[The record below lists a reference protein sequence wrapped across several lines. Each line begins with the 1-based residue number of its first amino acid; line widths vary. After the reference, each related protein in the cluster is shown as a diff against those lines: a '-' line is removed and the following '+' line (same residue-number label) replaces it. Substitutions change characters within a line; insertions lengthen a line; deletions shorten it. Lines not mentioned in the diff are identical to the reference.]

1 MNVLEL
7 FPRMFDCKL
16 LPVKRMFMRKSLSAF
31 VIPPLFLLF
40 LIQANHAFSQQYQGH
55 NWYFGNS
62 PSGLRFSR
70 SDNSVTLVNNQR
82 TPFGTGGSS
91 VASDP
96 VNGNLLFYTDGSQIF
111 NSIHGPM
118 PNGAGL
124 GANSS
129 ANQPVAIAKAPGPGK
144 RYFVFVNTANNT
156 APGTVSF
163 RMIDMNR
170 PGGALFPSPALG
182 EGETAGNTPV
192 AGLTGRSEAMITVPH
207 ANREDFWLITHANG
221 TPDYTVTLFTAAGPP
236 ASTNFTGLGL
246 IEVAANFA
254 YHPSSGRISVSPQE
268 ARRDI
273 EIVNFD
279 NATGILS
286 FGQRVLNSGVQST
299 IGQAI
304 YDTEW
309 SNSGDFLYISRHGE
323 PGVQADV
330 LQYDIINQL
339 NTIASVL
346 PQPNTLIRSYGLQM
360 APDSAIYHLYEV
372 NSGTFALG
380 KITNSDTVAT
390 AVTYTPVAFT
400 GNPDFDGLQFPS
412 FAPRDSVL
420 LNVTFTTQGTCAN
433 SPVSFYP
440 TVTPAADSLRWDFG
454 DGNGATAWSP
464 VHTYTAGGAFTVRVA
479 AYLKGDSAIAT
490 QTLNI
495 TQFDIQISLV
505 QDTTACACE
514 LPINNGKTTVSG
526 AACPDDTSD
535 DMQVQAQVQ
544 GGSPTFQW
552 FGPGG
557 LLPGQTT
564 STLSPDS
571 AGYYW
576 LVATV
581 GACSAY
587 AGVNIKEYDSLDQ
600 RANIWHFGQNAG
612 IDFNGLP
619 DDPPVAIR
627 GPLNTPEG
635 TSVISDRNGQ
645 VIFSTDGQ
653 SIFIRDPIT
662 PGQFVDITPATGL
675 GGQNTS
681 SQSAL
686 IMPVPNDETLFYI
699 FTTQEVH
706 GNGTYELRYSLFD
719 KKLNGGQGDL
729 AEFNKLLFARSTERI
744 TGNANWLIAHEYGNN
759 SFRAY
764 PISAQGIGNPI
775 ISALGSDHSSAIA
788 EQGRGYMELG
798 ARNILAVALH
808 TPGTSNVVELF
819 DFVDST
825 GVVTNF
831 RTANLNSTT
840 GEVYGLEISPG
851 GNKLYATLKNPGT
864 SQIVEF
870 SIDSVGMPHFKQRVN
885 QTGELGAMQI
895 GPDGQIYVAIN
906 GSSNLGTFQ
915 ANEDTTAVTPLPN
928 PLQPFA
934 LLAGTTSQLGLPN
947 FTQIISNPSMTP
959 GFTVAGV
966 CSGDSTT
973 FTGTGKDAA
982 IDKFYWTFGDG
993 ESNIDGGAEINHLYP
1008 PLAPGQASA
1017 TYTVTLV
1024 IYNKCQPLPAG
1035 YATFTQNITIFAPP
1049 ADPTTAVNICTN
1061 ALVLDANP
1069 PNAPNLTYQW
1079 STGETTETITVNRQA
1094 FYDVTITDA
1103 NTCTTD
1109 AQFLVVDNRP
1119 QVNLGADVTICE
1131 AVAIP
1136 PLDAQNPGTDYVW
1149 ELNDAPNGNTAQTQ
1163 SVDTSVPGVFEY
1175 KVSVTDPISTCV
1187 GIDSVTY
1194 TINDSPDW
1202 SAVPT
1207 NPTSCNSNNGTIA
1220 ITIFGPSNT
1229 LFTYSVTGPS
1239 PGASGTDQTVGAVPL
1254 VGGLDGG
1261 TYGVT
1266 VSDQISGC
1274 ATINTVTIND
1284 PAFTVAAPNAF
1295 GCDPITLNVSTTP
1308 VQGNLTYRVIETS
1321 TLAIAET
1328 GSAIAS
1334 PFTTAATGL
1343 PSNNQTYV
1351 VEVTSLGCTASSPN
1365 VVVDEDPTVPVTLTA
1380 FPCGSTLTIA
1390 ASTEP
1395 GRTFAWTGPSIINNS
1410 STLATVEASPSPI
1423 PGSFTYNL
1431 RTTQPGIYCP
1441 LDTAITVIYDGVL
1454 QPDFELPDPCSD
1466 QAILSAEPSGSYTY
1480 RWFRNGSPIAGGG
1493 GRQIQVT
1500 STNDDGAQF
1509 RVEIVS
1515 TITGCVFP
1523 SAQQTVELEGD
1534 LIIGLSST
1542 PPCQEAPFTITA
1554 TSNLSPVT
1562 IQWFRNGTVIPNESG
1577 ASIVQTENGLYRVT
1591 VTRGQC
1597 QESQDF
1603 NIILSPNPPGLL
1615 PESGIICPDAP
1626 DSDPASAILLDAGPN
1641 NLTYE
1646 WFRNG
1651 TSTGITTQTFVA
1663 TEVGFY
1669 EVAMTNSFMCAN
1681 TDGIT
1686 LVEECDPRI
1695 TGPNAFR
1702 PTSAVN
1708 EGGEF
1713 VNREFRLFTFFIAD
1727 TDFQIFIFNRWGEMI
1742 FSSPNRDFKW
1752 NGGYNNDAG
1761 QPLPPG
1767 TYTYVVR
1774 YKSVYRQEEG
1784 IQEKRGGVVL
1794 LR

>member
-1 MNVLEL
+1 
-7 FPRMFDCKL
+7 MFDSKL
-16 LPVKRMFMRKSLSAF
+16 LPVKRIFMRKSLSAF
-31 VIPPLFLLF
+31 VIPPLFLLI
-40 LIQANHAFSQQYQGH
+40 LIQANLAFAQQYQGH

-70 SDNSVTLVNNQR
+70 SDNSATLVNNQR

-111 NSIHGPM
+111 DATHNLM
-118 PNGAGL
+118 PNGSAL
-124 GANSS
+124 GAFTSG
-129 ANQPVAIAKAPGPGK
+129 NQPVAIAKAPGPGK

-156 APGTVSF
+156 TGGTVSF
-163 RMIDMNR
+163 RVIDMNQL
-170 PGGALFPSPALG
+170 GNALFPSPALG
-182 EGETAGNTPV
+182 AGETAGNAPV

-221 TPDYTVTLFTAAGPP
+221 TPDYSVTLVTAAGPQP
-236 ASTNFTGLGL
+236 SVNFVGFGL
-246 IEVAANFA
+246 IEVAANFS
-254 YHPSSGRISVSPQE
+254 YHPSSGRIAVSPQE

-273 EIVNFD
+273 EIINF
-279 NATGILS
+279 NNTNGVIS

-323 PGVQADV
+323 PGIQADV
-330 LQYDIINQL
+330 LQYDVINQL

-360 APDSAIYHLYEV
+360 APDSAIYHLYEA

-420 LNVTFTTQGTCAN
+420 LNVTFTTVGTCAN

-454 DGNGATAWSP
+454 DGSGATAWSP
-464 VHTYTAGGAFTVRVA
+464 VHTYTAGGTFNVRLA

-490 QTLNI
+490 QVLNI
-495 TQFDIQISLV
+495 TQFDVQISLV

-526 AACPDDTSD
+526 VACPSDTSD

-564 STLSPDS
+564 NTLRPDS

-587 AGVNIKEYDSLDQ
+587 AGVNVKEYDSLDQ

-619 DDPPVAIR
+619 DDPPVAVR

-653 SIFIRDPIT
+653 SIFIRDPVT
-662 PGQFVDITPATGL
+662 PGQFVDITPAPNPPGL

-699 FTTQEVH
+699 FTTQEIH
-706 GNGTYELRYSLFD
+706 GSGTYELRYSLFD

-729 AEFNKLLFARSTERI
+729 AEFNQLLFARSTERI

-788 EQGRGYMELG
+788 EQGQGYMELG
-798 ARNILAVALH
+798 SRNILAVALS

-825 GVVTNF
+825 GMVTNF
-831 RTANLNSTT
+831 RPANLNSTT
-840 GEVYGLEISPG
+840 GQVYGLEISPG
-851 GNKLYATLKNPGT
+851 GNKLYATLKSPGT

-915 ANEDTTAVTPLPN
+915 ANEDTTAVTALPN

-947 FTQIISNPSMTP
+947 FTQIISNPTMTP

-973 FTGTGKDAA
+973 FSGTGKDAA

-993 ESNIDGGAEINHLYP
+993 ESNIDGGAEIKHLYP

-1017 TYTVTLV
+1017 TYTVTLI
-1024 IYNKCQPLPAG
+1024 IYNKCEPLPTG
-1035 YATFTQNITIFAPP
+1035 YATFTQTITIFAPP
-1049 ADPTTAVNICTN
+1049 ADPTTALNICTN

-1069 PNAPNLTYQW
+1069 PNAAGLTYTW
-1079 STGETTETITVNRQA
+1079 STGETTETITVNQQA
-1094 FYDVTITDA
+1094 IYDVTITDA

-1109 AQFLVVDNRP
+1109 AQFFVVDNRP
-1119 QVNLGADVTICE
+1119 QVQLGPSVTICE
-1131 AVAIP
+1131 DTAIP
-1136 PLDAQNPGTDYVW
+1136 PLNAQNPGADYLW
-1149 ELNDAPNGNTAQTQ
+1149 ELNGAPTGGTAQTQ
-1163 SVDTSVPGVFEY
+1163 SVDTSNPGVFEY
-1175 KVSVTDPISTCV
+1175 KVEVTDPISTCFAR
-1187 GIDSVTY
+1187 DSITY
-1194 TINDSPDW
+1194 TITESPNW
-1202 SAVPT
+1202 AAVPT
-1207 NPTSCNSNNGTIA
+1207 DPTSCSSMDGQIA
-1220 ITIFGPSNT
+1220 ITIFGPANT
-1229 LFTYSVTGPS
+1229 LFTYSVSGPNTGVS
-1239 PGASGTDQTVGAVPL
+1239 DVDQPVGAIAPIT
-1254 VGGLDGG
+1254 GLDGG

-1274 ATINTVTIND
+1274 ALINTVTLND
-1284 PAFTVAAPNAF
+1284 PGLTVAAVADNS
-1295 GCDPITLNVSTTP
+1295 CDPIVLD
-1308 VQGNLTYRVIETS
+1308 VQLTINPGPLPPPYNYRVISVSSGADAQGPTTVNTVTFS
-1321 TLAIAET
+1321 T
-1328 GSAIAS
+1328 
-1334 PFTTAATGL
+1334 TTAL
-1343 PSNNQTYV
+1343 PSNNQQYV
-1351 VEVTSLGCTASSPN
+1351 VEVTQGSGATACTASSPQ
-1365 VVVDEDPTVPVTLTA
+1365 VLVDEAPNVPLTLAPNTCVN
-1380 FPCGSTLTIA
+1380 PITIA
-1390 ASTEP
+1390 ASAGANTY
-1395 GRTFAWTGPSIINNS
+1395 AWTGPNIVAGANA
-1410 STLATVEASPSPI
+1410 ATVSASPPQ
-1423 PGSFTYNL
+1423 GSQTYRL
-1431 RTTQPGIYCP
+1431 IATQTGFCA
-1441 LDTAITVIYDGVL
+1441 LDTTITVLVENVL
-1454 QPDFELPDPCSD
+1454 TPTFALPEPCSD
-1466 QAILSAEPSGSYTY
+1466 QAFLSAQPAGTYTY
-1480 RWFRNGSPIAGGG
+1480 RWFRNSTPLAGGG
-1493 GRQIQVT
+1493 GQQILVT
-1500 STNDDGAQF
+1500 AATDNGALY
-1509 RVEIVS
+1509 RVEVVS
-1515 TITGCVFP
+1515 TVTGCVF
-1523 SAQQTVELEGD
+1523 SSTEQQIALEGD
-1534 LIIGLSST
+1534 LQIGLSST
-1542 PPCQEAPFTITA
+1542 PPCQEAPFTITV
-1554 TSNLSPVT
+1554 THNLTPVT
-1562 IQWFRNGTVIPNESG
+1562 IQWFRNGATISG
-1577 ASIVQTENGLYRVT
+1577 QSGPSIIQNENGLYSVT
-1591 VTRGQC
+1591 VARGQC

-1626 DSDPASAILLDAGPN
+1626 DDDPASAILLDAGPS

-1651 TSTGITTQTFVA
+1651 TSTGVTTQTFTA
-1663 TEVGFY
+1663 TDVGFY

-1708 EGGEF
+1708 EGGEY

-1742 FSSPNRDFKW
+1742 YQSPSRDFRW
-1752 NGGYNNDAG
+1752 NGGYNNDMG

-1767 TYTYVVR
+1767 TYTYVVK
-1774 YKSVYRQEEG
+1774 YKSIYRQEEG

>member
-1 MNVLEL
+1 
-7 FPRMFDCKL
+7 
-16 LPVKRMFMRKSLSAF
+16 MFMRKSLSAF

-40 LIQANHAFSQQYQGH
+40 LIQANIAFSQQYQGH

-111 NSIHGPM
+111 NAIHGPM
-118 PNGAGL
+118 PNGTGL
-124 GANSS
+124 GANTS

-144 RYFVFVNTANNT
+144 RYFVFVNDANNT
-156 APGTVSF
+156 TGGTISF

-170 PGGALFPSPALG
+170 LGNALFPSPALG
-182 EGETAGNTPV
+182 EAETNGNTLV

-221 TPDYTVTLFTAAGPP
+221 TPDYTVTLFNAVDPP
-236 ASTNFTGLGL
+236 TSVNYTGVGL
-246 IEVAANFA
+246 IEVAANFS
-254 YHPSSGRISVSPQE
+254 YHPASGKIAVSPQE
-268 ARRDI
+268 ARRDV
-273 EIVNFD
+273 EIINFD
-279 NATGILS
+279 NATGVIS
-286 FGQRVLNSGVQST
+286 FADRVLNTGVQST

-309 SNSGDFLYISRHGE
+309 SNSGEYLYISRHGE

-330 LQYDIINQL
+330 LQFDAHSARNPGQL
-339 NTIASVL
+339 NTLGSVL
-346 PQPNTLIRSYGLQM
+346 PQPNNLIRSYGLQM
-360 APDSAIYHLYEV
+360 APDSAIYHLYEA

-380 KITNSDTVAT
+380 KITNSDTIFS

-420 LNVTFTTQGTCAN
+420 LNVTFTTEGTCAN

-440 TVTPAADSLRWDFG
+440 TVTPAADSLRWTFG
-454 DGNGATAWSP
+454 DGNGVTAWSP
-464 VHTYTAGGAFTVRVA
+464 VHTYEDGGSFTVRVA
-479 AYLKGDSAIAT
+479 AFLKGDSAVST
-490 QTLNI
+490 QTINI
-495 TQFDIQISLV
+495 TQFDIEISLV

-514 LPINNGKTTVSG
+514 LPINNGKTTVTG
-526 AACPDDTSD
+526 VACPDDTSD
-535 DMQVQAQVQ
+535 DMQIQADVQ

-564 STLSPDS
+564 NTLRPDS

-587 AGVNIKEYDSLDQ
+587 AGVNLKEYDSLDQ

-619 DDPPVAIR
+619 DDPPVAVR

-653 SIFIRDPIT
+653 SIFIRDPADPT
-662 PGQFVDITPATGL
+662 LFLDITPAPNPPGL

-681 SQSAL
+681 SQSVL

-699 FTTQEVH
+699 FTTQEIH
-706 GNGTYELRYSLFD
+706 GSGTYELRYSLFD
-719 KKLNGGQGDL
+719 QKLMNGRGDL
-729 AEFNKLLFARSTERI
+729 AEHNKLLFARSTERI

-788 EQGRGYMELG
+788 EQGQGYMELG
-798 ARNILAVALH
+798 AQNILAVALS

-825 GVVTNF
+825 GMVTNF
-831 RTANLNSTT
+831 RTANLNTT
-840 GEVYGLEISPG
+840 AGQVYGLEISPG
-851 GNKLYATLKNPGT
+851 GNKLYATVRSPGT

-906 GSSNLGTFQ
+906 GSTTLGTFQ

-947 FTQIISNPSMTP
+947 FTQIISNPTMTP

-973 FTGTGKDAA
+973 FTATGKDAA

-993 ESNIDGGAEINHLYP
+993 QSEIDGGPEINHLYP
-1008 PLAPGQASA
+1008 ALAPGEASR
-1017 TYTVTLV
+1017 TYTVTLI
-1024 IYNKCQPLPAG
+1024 IYNKCQPLPNG
-1035 YATFTQNITIFAPP
+1035 YATFTQDITIFAPP
-1049 ADPTTAVNICTN
+1049 QDPTNAFNICTDP
-1061 ALVLDANP
+1061 LVLDANP
-1069 PNAPNLTYQW
+1069 PNAAGLTYVW
-1079 STGETTETITVNRQA
+1079 STGETTETITVNHQA
-1094 FYDVTITDA
+1094 IYDVTITDA

-1109 AQFLVVDNRP
+1109 AQFLVADNRP
-1119 QVNLGADVTICE
+1119 QVDLGSDVTICE
-1131 AVAIP
+1131 ETAIP
-1136 PLDAQNPGTDYVW
+1136 PLDAQNPGTDYIW
-1149 ELNDAPNGNTAQTQ
+1149 EFNDVANGNTAQTQ
-1163 SVDTSVPGVFEY
+1163 SVDTSNPGIFEY
-1175 KVSVTDPISTCV
+1175 KVQVIDPISTCFAV
-1187 GIDSVTY
+1187 DSVIY

-1207 NPTSCNSNNGTIA
+1207 NPTSCSSMDGQIA
-1220 ITIFGPSNT
+1220 ITILGPANT
-1229 LFTYSVTGPS
+1229 LFTYTVTGPNTGVS
-1239 PGASGTDQTVGAVPL
+1239 DFDQPVGPIAPIT
-1254 VGGLDGG
+1254 GLDGG

-1274 ATINTVTIND
+1274 ALINTVTLND
-1284 PAFTVAAPNAF
+1284 PGLTVAAIPNQQ
-1295 GCDPITLNVSTTP
+1295 CDPIVLDVDVVINP
-1308 VQGNLTYRVIETS
+1308 GPLPPPYNYRVIS
-1321 TLAIAET
+1321 VAT
-1328 GSAIAS
+1328 GLDAQGPTTVNSIS
-1334 PFTTAATGL
+1334 FLTTTAL
-1343 PSNNQTYV
+1343 PSNNQQYV
-1351 VEVTSLGCTASSPN
+1351 VEVTQGSGASACTASSPQ
-1365 VVVDEDPTVPVTLTA
+1365 VLVDEDATVPITLA
-1380 FPCGSTLTIA
+1380 PNVCVNPITIA
-1390 ASTEP
+1390 ANGNANSYS
-1395 GRTFAWTGPSIINNS
+1395 WTGPNVVPASANAAIMQ
-1410 STLATVEASPSPI
+1410 ATPL
-1423 PGSFTYNL
+1423 PGTHTYNL
-1431 RTTQPGIYCP
+1431 IAQQAGFCQ
-1441 LDTAITVIYDGVL
+1441 LDTAITVLVENVL
-1454 QPDFELPDPCSD
+1454 TPDFALPEPCSD
-1466 QAILSAEPSGSYTY
+1466 QAFLSAEPTGTYTY
-1480 RWFRNGSPIAGGG
+1480 RWYRNAAALAGGG
-1493 GRQIQVT
+1493 GQQIAVT
-1500 STNDDGAQF
+1500 TVDNGALY
-1509 RVEIVS
+1509 RVEVVN
-1515 TITGCVFP
+1515 TVTGCVFT
-1523 SAQQTVELEGD
+1523 SAEKQVAIEGD
-1534 LIIGLSST
+1534 LQITLAST
-1542 PPCQEAPFTITA
+1542 PPCQEAPFTITT

-1562 IQWFRNGTVIPNESG
+1562 IQWFKDGAVIPNQTG
-1577 ASIVQTENGLYRVT
+1577 TSIVQTENGLYGVT
-1591 VTRGQC
+1591 VARGQC

-1615 PESGIICPDAP
+1615 PETGIICPDAP
-1626 DSDPASAILLDAGPN
+1626 DDDPASAIVLDAGPS
-1641 NLTYE
+1641 NLSYE

-1651 TSTGITTQTFVA
+1651 ASTGVTTQTFTA
-1663 TEVGFY
+1663 TDVGFY
-1669 EVAMTNSFMCAN
+1669 EVAMTNSFMCSN

-1686 LVEECDPRI
+1686 LIEECDPRI

-1727 TDFQIFIFNRWGEMI
+1727 TDFQVFIFNRWGEMI
-1742 FSSPNRDFKW
+1742 YETTDRDFRW
-1752 NGGYNNDAG
+1752 NGGYNNNPG

-1774 YKSVYRQEEG
+1774 YKSIYRPTEG
-1784 IQEKRGGVVL
+1784 IKERRGGVVL